1 MAADGRNSK
10 RRKAERRGHA
20 AEYWAALY
28 LLLRGYR
35 ILAIRYRTRLGEID
49 LIARKKDVVAIV
61 EVKARSSAE
70 DAVDAVGWCSQQRI
84 RAAADLWLS
93 RRRDAGRFSLRFDI
107 VAVLPRRLPKHFI
120 DAF

>member
-1 MAADGRNSK
+1 MAADGRSNK
-10 RRKAERRGHA
+10 RRRAERRGHA

-49 LIARKKDVVAIV
+49 LIARKRDVIAIV
-61 EVKARSSAE
+61 EVKARSSGE
-70 DAVDAVGWCSQQRI
+70 GAVNAIGWRSQQRI

-107 VAVLPRRLPKHFI
+107 VAVLPRRLPQHFI